1 MIDIYYIMYI
11 LLIVYYII
19 VYKKIKIKK
28 DYLINYIKE
37 LQLKNRYYI
46 LNFMIIILF
55 DYLILKFL
63 YFTVKMLKNNKNG
76 NYNNNN
82 KKIVFI

>member
-37 LQLKNRYYI
+37 LQLKNV
-46 LNFMIIILF
+46 
-55 DYLILKFL
+55 L
-63 YFTVKMLKNNKNG
+63 YNKL
-76 NYNNNN
+76 YNNES
-82 KKIVFI
+82 I

>member
-28 DYLINYIKE
+28 DYLINYIKK

-63 YFTVKMLKNNKNG
+63 YFSLKMLKK
-76 NYNNNN
+76 
-82 KKIVFI
+82 